1 MTRFFKLEN
10 TVRHYDWG
18 SPRMIPELLGE
29 ENPELIPWAELWMGI
44 HPSAPS
50 MCVDNEK
57 HRKTSLPDLIQEHPD
72 FYLGGETMKAFGTLP
87 FLYKVLAAEKPLS
100 IQAHPNLLQAK
111 TGFERENKAGI
122 DIKAPNRNY
131 KDANHKPEIICAL
144 SPFTAMCGF
153 RETREIEKL
162 LTAIHCSALDA
173 PLSAL
178 KDTSAKGGLKGF
190 LGELFSM
197 NAENRKMLTDT
208 ILENSF
214 LQHGSIV
221 SIKYD
226 HYKTEFDLCVLFAQ
240 LHPEDASIIA
250 PLYLNV
256 IQLKPT
262 EAIFLPAGILHA
274 YVHGLGMELMAN
286 SDNVLR
292 GGLTSKYIDADELN
306 AILDF
311 NPFMPEIIK
320 PLDSGQSGQSAFV
333 YKTGCKDFELKYYL
347 GKGGTVRYNISEP
360 SIIFVTDGNLTL
372 KDITGDKTLMLK
384 KGESAFLP
392 SCGKPGTIVLDGD
405 FKMYSASTGL
415 HQ

>member
-1 MTRFFKLEN
+1 
-10 TVRHYDWG
+10 
-18 SPRMIPELLGE
+18 MIPELLGE
-29 ENPELIPWAELWMGI
+29 ENLQLIPWAELWMGI

-50 MCVDNEK
+50 MCIDDEK
-57 HRKTSLPDLIQEHPD
+57 ERKISLPNLIQEHPD

-87 FLYKVLAAEKPLS
+87 FLYKVLSADKPLS
-100 IQAHPNLLQAK
+100 IQAHPNLEQAK
-111 TGFERENKAGI
+111 AGFERENRAGI
-122 DIKAPNRNY
+122 DINAPNRNY
-131 KDANHKPEIICAL
+131 KDANHKPEILCAL

-153 RETREIEKL
+153 REACEIEKL

-178 KDTSAKGGLKGF
+178 KDTSSKGGLKGF

-214 LQHGSIV
+214 LQNV
-221 SIKYD
+221 RALSIKYD

-250 PLYLNV
+250 PLYLNL
-256 IQLKPT
+256 IQLKPG

-292 GGLTSKYIDADELN
+292 GGLTSKYIDTDELN
-306 AILDF
+306 TILEF
-311 NPFMPEIIK
+311 KPFMPEIIK
-320 PLDSGQSGQSAFV
+320 PLGSDQSDQSDHSVFA
-333 YKTGCKDFELKYYL
+333 YKTGCKDFELTYYR
-347 GKGGTVRYNISEP
+347 GKGGILQYNISGP
-360 SIIFVTDGNLTL
+360 SIIFVIDGSLTL
-372 KDITGDKTLMLK
+372 KDTDKNKILMLK

-392 SCGKPGTIVLDGD
+392 PSGKSGRVVFDGD
-405 FKMYSASTGL
+405 FKMYSALTGL